1 VGAQQRAPVP
11 RGYVPG
17 QTAGRSRG
25 LPVHWP
31 LCPAPLP
38 PLVGGEGF
46 AAAIGAAATESA
58 SVARTPA
65 MTLRVLPI
73 FLSFRSTFV
82 RVDPCASNAPRD
94 RPIAQG
100 DLSHHAGAAC
110 GFASARCVGIQCDA
124 CRGGIA
130 QRNRGSRNRQGDSR
144 RKPEVYEERD
154 DSSTQ
159 LRGTPSGF
167 PPRTS
172 SGGAL
177 RSLSPSAR
185 SGSGRVTIGHQPRS
199 GAQIE
204 RNPPSSAAIHGAR
217 RCAANGAI
225 PLYRA
230 DQPG

>member
-1 VGAQQRAPVP
+1 MGAQQRAPVP

-130 QRNRGSRNRQGDSR
+130 QRNRGSRNAKATHGENLRFTRRGMTQVPSYEGRPPDSR
-144 RKPEVYEERD
+144 PEPQAAVPCAH
-154 DSSTQ
+154 S
-159 LRGTPSGF
+159 
-167 PPRTS
+167 PP
-172 SGGAL
+172 
-177 RSLSPSAR
+177 
-185 SGSGRVTIGHQPRS
+185 
-199 GAQIE
+199 
-204 RNPPSSAAIHGAR
+204 PPEAV
-217 RCAANGAI
+217 
-225 PLYRA
+225 A
-230 DQPG
+230 DG